1 MMVCGRLSRLYLP
14 GNIFA
19 IGPVHFHQGHLSVY
33 KRLRLLVLKE
43 HMMEA
48 FVDGQTLPTE
58 FNFKLMQ
65 L

>member
-1 MMVCGRLSRLYLP
+1 MQLAQS
-14 GNIFA
+14 IF
-19 IGPVHFHQGHLSVY
+19 IRGHLSVY

-48 FVDGQTLPTE
+48 FVNGQNLLTE

-65 L
+65 LWVLCLKILV